1 MSALRRMIPLLA
13 VAAMCAPASA
23 HAQGGAGD
31 DQYQDPFAGEQAPER
46 ERAQTTPSQY
56 EPGLSEEPP
65 APAPAPE
72 QPSSGGGTGAT
83 EPEATAPQAPE
94 PALPNTGLEVPALAL
109 LGLGMLLMG
118 YGLRLRT
125 VDESLF

>member
-1 MSALRRMIPLLA
+1 MSALRRMIPVLA

-46 ERAQTTPSQY
+46 QRAQTTPSQD

-65 APAPAPE
+65 SAAPAPE
-72 QPSSGGGTGAT
+72 QPSSGGGGAT
-83 EPEATAPQAPE
+83 EPEAAAPAE
-94 PALPNTGLEVPALAL
+94 PALPNTGLEVPGLAV
-109 LGLGMLLMG
+109 LGLGLLLMG

>member
-1 MSALRRMIPLLA
+1 MSALRRMIPVLA

-46 ERAQTTPSQY
+46 QRAQTTPSQD
-56 EPGLSEEPP
+56 EPGLSQEPP
-65 APAPAPE
+65 AAPAPQ
-72 QPSSGGGTGAT
+72 QPPSGGGGGAT
-83 EPEATAPQAPE
+83 EPEAAAPQATE
-94 PALPNTGLEVPALAL
+94 PALPNTGLEVPGLAL
-109 LGLGMLLMG
+109 LGLGLLLTG

-125 VDESLF
+125 VDASLF